1 MQPICKQ
8 LAAGAASPS
17 PASSSFSAISCFPVC
32 RRQSS
37 RPRRFAIPFC
47 LPIALLSALGAH
59 PSDAGT
65 APPRALIA
73 FETGDPFAVWIA
85 EAARRFDIPAS
96 WIRDVM
102 CVESR
107 GDARAVSPKGALGL
121 MQLMPETWAD
131 LRLRYGLGSDP
142 FDPRDNI
149 LAGAAYLRA
158 LHDRFGDPGFLAA
171 YNAGPARYE
180 AFLTTGRPLPE
191 ETRAYISA
199 LAPLTA
205 GRGAE
210 TRLAVASAGPSWAQ
224 APLFV
229 LLAAHSSAARR
240 LLFAVQNERP
250 SAVARVADLTGFV
263 PQSTGLFIAVSHQN
277 STP

>member
-1 MQPICKQ
+1 MLTPI
-8 LAAGAASPS
+8 
-17 PASSSFSAISCFPVC
+17 
-32 RRQSS
+32 RS
-37 RPRRFAIPFC
+37 RP
-47 LPIALLSALGAH
+47 SAPAV
-59 PSDAGT
+59 
-65 APPRALIA
+65 
-73 FETGDPFAVWIA
+73 FETGDPFAAWIA
-85 EAARRFDIPAS
+85 EASRRFDIPTS

-102 CVESR
+102 RIESR
-107 GDARAVSPKGALGL
+107 GDARALSPKGAMGL
-121 MQLMPETWAD
+121 MQLMPGTWAD

-149 LAGAAYLRA
+149 LAGAAYLRE
-158 LHDRFGDPGFLAA
+158 LHDRFGDTGFLAA

-180 AFLTTGRPLPE
+180 AFHATGRPLPA
-191 ETRAYISA
+191 ETRAYMGT

-205 GRGAE
+205 GGAAD
-210 TRLAVASAGPSWAQ
+210 TRLPVVSAVPLSAE

-229 LLAAHSSAARR
+229 LLATDSSAMHR
-240 LLFAVQNERP
+240 LSFAVQHQHS